1 MSVLSVNRNEVEAR
15 SFWTPAGI
23 KATLGGRWRREPA
36 GAAAVLRGVSIDSR
50 TLSVGQVF
58 VAIKGE
64 RVDGHDYLDAAAKA
78 GAGLLIVSESFGG
91 RVPQGTPALEVV
103 DTVEALGQ
111 LGATWREVLRRA
123 GVKVIAVTGSSGKT
137 TTRHLIHT
145 VLSSRWRGTQSPK
158 SFNNHL
164 GVPLT
169 LLGASAGD
177 DFVVAEVGMNHP
189 GEIAPLA
196 GMLRPDVGVITHIG
210 SAHVGQMGSREAIA
224 REKRCLYAGLCEGG
238 VAVVPGDDE
247 FREVLEEAAPA
258 GVRVLRFGASEGSD
272 LRLVGEVRTGED
284 GIAFEMGG
292 VTVRL
297 PMLGAHNAW
306 NALAAAAVGRW
317 MGMSDA
323 EIAVALRGV
332 SAVAMR
338 LAVQRFGR
346 GRGEVVVIN
355 DAYNANPESMRA
367 ALGALA
373 SHPVREGGRRVAI
386 LGDMLELGE
395 FGPEAH
401 REVGRFLRQQQEKI
415 HVVGLIGKLSMFTA
429 QELAREW
436 PPERMS
442 AWPGWEGLEPAT
454 VAGLVWPGDVVLLKA
469 SRGMALERLL
479 PALGARATA
488 EGEGQPQAS
497 AGGGT

>member
-1 MSVLSVNRNEVEAR
+1 MSVLSVNRSKAEAR

-23 KATLGGRWRREPA
+23 AAVLGGRWRGEPA
-36 GAAAVLRGVSIDSR
+36 DAAAVLRGVSIDSR
-50 TLSVGQVF
+50 TLSAGQVF

-64 RVDGHDYLDAAAKA
+64 RVDGHEYLDAAARA
-78 GAGLLIVSESFGG
+78 GAGLLIVSESFRG
-91 RVPQGTPALEVV
+91 RVPQGTPSLEVG
-103 DTVEALGQ
+103 DTVESLGR
-111 LGATWREVLRRA
+111 LGAAWREVLRRA

-137 TTRHLIHT
+137 TTRHLIHA
-145 VLSSRWRGTQSPK
+145 VLSGRWRGTQSPK

-196 GMLRPDVGVITHIG
+196 GMLRPDAAVITHIG
-210 SAHVGQMGSREAIA
+210 SAHVGQMGTREAIA
-224 REKRCLYAGLCEGG
+224 REKGRLYAGLSEGG

-247 FREVLEEAAPA
+247 FREVLEEAVPA
-258 GVRVLRFGASEGSD
+258 GARVMRFGAGEGND
-272 LRLVGEVRTGED
+272 LRVVGQVRTEGA
-284 GIAFEMGG
+284 GIAFEMGQ

-306 NALAAAAVGRW
+306 NSMAAAAVGRW

-323 EIAVALRGV
+323 EISAALRDV
-332 SAVAMR
+332 STVSMR
-338 LAVQRFGR
+338 LAVQRFGS
-346 GRGEVVVIN
+346 GPSEVVVIN

-367 ALGALA
+367 ALGVLA
-373 SHPVREGGRRVAI
+373 SHAVGEGGRRVAI

-395 FGPEAH
+395 FAPEAH

-436 PPERMS
+436 PPARMS
-442 AWPGWEGLEPAT
+442 AWPGWEGLDPAT
-454 VAGLVWPGDVVLLKA
+454 VAGLVRGGDVVLLKA

-479 PALGARATA
+479 PALGARATTGR
-488 EGEGQPQAS
+488 EDP
-497 AGGGT
+497 T